1 MKLINIHSPGYELLI
16 IIQWLFYLSRI
27 AWVQSTLINVMVSVF
42 ASSTVDHGFEPWS
55 CQTKDYKSGIQITK
69 MIDTSIT
76 LCLWLYCTAS
86 SQFNKFK
93 ERKTSKLDKKYK
105 FYVFLICKILEFWP
119 LLEIKYPPKKL

>member
-1 MKLINIHSPGYELLI
+1 MIDFILPGYNVHMLI

-69 MIDTSIT
+69 MSDTSIT
-76 LCLWLYCTAS
+76 IIYHAMSLTVLY
-86 SQFNKFK
+86 
-93 ERKTSKLDKKYK
+93 
-105 FYVFLICKILEFWP
+105 
-119 LLEIKYPPKKL
+119 IK